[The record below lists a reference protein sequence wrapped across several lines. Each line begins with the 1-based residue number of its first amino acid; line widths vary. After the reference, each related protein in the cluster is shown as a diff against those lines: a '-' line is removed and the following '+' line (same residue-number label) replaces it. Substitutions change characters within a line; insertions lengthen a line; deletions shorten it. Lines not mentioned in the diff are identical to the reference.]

1 MRAPPRSIVGVVGAT
16 WHGRDDISRIR
27 CDIDLGRVGIVLVPF
42 VVFRRGGVVFVA
54 ASVLF
59 VVALEPALAV
69 CVVVCVAVPLDVRL
83 DVPGRVGAVLGSCVD
98 VRHRVVATNGPVVAS
113 PPFVA
118 FGRVCLSLPP
128 LFAI

>member
-27 CDIDLGRVGIVLVPF
+27 CDIALGRVGIVLVLS
-42 VVFRRGGVVFVA
+42 VVFRRGGVVFVV
-54 ASVLF
+54 ASVVS
-59 VVALEPALAV
+59 VVALKPVLA
-69 CVVVCVAVPLDVRL
+69 VCVAVPLDVRQ
-83 DVPGRVGAVLGSCVD
+83 DVPGRVCAALGSCVD
-98 VRHRVVATNGPVVAS
+98 VRRRVVATNDSDLVS

-118 FGRVCLSLPP
+118 FERVCLSLPP